1 MKTDELI
8 AFLARGAGPAP
19 AAVVARR
26 LAPMALLGLLVSAA
40 LALAAIGPLR
50 ADTLPAATVLM
61 KVGYAAALAGVA
73 GWLTARLARPV
84 ARLGAPARFAG
95 SVLLLM
101 AMLGF
106 VSWLR
111 VPEAERATALFGSSW
126 LSCPWSVL
134 ALSLPA
140 LAGVLWAVQGL
151 APTRLRAAGF
161 ACGVLAGSLGALGYA
176 LACPEASAAFVAVW
190 YTLGI
195 LLSGALGAWLGPR
208 VLRW

>member
-19 AAVVARR
+19 SATVARR
-26 LAPMALLGLLVSAA
+26 LVPMALLGLLVSAA
-40 LALAAIGPLR
+40 VALAAYGPLR
-50 ADTLPAATVLM
+50 ADTLPAAVVLM
-61 KVGYAAALAGVA
+61 KFGYAAALAAAA

-101 AMLGF
+101 AMLAF
-106 VSWLR
+106 VTWLR
-111 VPEAERATALFGSSW
+111 VPEAERAAALFGSSW
-126 LSCPWSVL
+126 LSCPWNVL

-161 ACGVLAGSLGALGYA
+161 ASGLLAGSLGALGYA
-176 LACPEASAAFVAVW
+176 LACPEASAAFVAFW

-195 LLSGALGAWLGPR
+195 LLSGGLGAWLGPR